1 LNDALKDKTGIARGT
16 PEFRKAS
23 FALFLA
29 GFATFAVLYTVQPLL
44 PIFAQEFVVSPAESS
59 LALSLSTAS
68 LALAILL
75 AAILSEGVGRRGLM
89 FVSMIAAS
97 IATLA
102 AAIAP
107 DWHMLLALRTI
118 TGFLLGGV
126 PAIAMTW
133 LAEEMEPRS
142 MAHTMGLYVAGTAFG
157 GMSGRVGTGIL
168 AEHFGWRWAMG
179 ATGFICLL
187 AALGFIFLLP
197 RSRHF
202 ARSAQTGLRFHMQAF
217 KSHLTSKGLPFVYL
231 IAFTGMGSFITIFN
245 YVSFRLVDA
254 PYALSQGAI
263 GLIFLVYIFGIASSS
278 FAGPLVERFGR
289 RRILPAGLALMM
301 SGIALTLASP
311 LPLVIGGIVI
321 LALGF
326 FLSHS
331 IASSTI
337 GLLAHDA
344 KGHASSLYHLIYYI
358 GSSLAGWMGGWFYAA
373 GHWPAVVA
381 FTLVMLTAAF
391 VSALRINKLVS

>member
-1 LNDALKDKTGIARGT
+1 MNGNDGSKGIARGT
-16 PEFRKAS
+16 PQFRKAS

-29 GFATFAVLYTVQPLL
+29 GFATFAILYTVQPLL
-44 PIFAQEFVVSPAESS
+44 PIFASAFNVTPAQSS

-89 FVSMIAAS
+89 FVSMILAAL
-97 IATLA
+97 ATLA
-102 AAIAP
+102 AAITS
-107 DWHMLLALRTI
+107 DWHTLLLLRTI

-157 GMSGRVGTGIL
+157 GMCGRVGTGIL
-168 AEHFGWRWAMG
+168 ADHFGWQWAMG
-179 ATGFICLL
+179 IAGCICLA
-187 AALGFIFLLP
+187 AALGFILLMP

-202 ARSAQTGLRFHMQAF
+202 ARPAQTGFAFHVRAF
-217 KSHLTSKGLPFVYL
+217 KSHLTSRGLPLVYL

-245 YVSFRLVDA
+245 YISFRLIEP
-254 PYALSQGAI
+254 PYGLSQGAI

-278 FAGPLVERFGR
+278 FAGLLVERFGHR
-289 RRILPAGLALMM
+289 RVLPAGLACMM
-301 SGIALTLASP
+301 GGIMLTLAAP
-311 LPLVIGGIVI
+311 LPIMILGIVV
-321 LALGF
+321 LAFGF

-337 GLLAHDA
+337 GLLAKDA
-344 KGHASSLYHLIYYI
+344 KGHASSLYHLSYYL
-358 GSSLAGWMGGWFYAA
+358 GSSLAGWIGGWFFAT

-381 FTLVMLTAAF
+381 FTLTMLGLAFAA
-391 VSALRINKLVS
+391 ALRVNKLVS

>member
-1 LNDALKDKTGIARGT
+1 MSETSDSKAIARGT
-16 PEFRKAS
+16 TEFRKAS

-44 PIFAQEFVVSPAESS
+44 PVFAQEFSVSPAESA

-68 LALAILL
+68 LAIAILL

-89 FVSMIAAS
+89 FVSMMAAS
-97 IATLA
+97 LATLA
-102 AAIAP
+102 AAVAP
-107 DWHMLLALRTI
+107 DWHMLLGLRTI

-179 ATGFICLL
+179 ATGLICLA
-187 AALGFIFLLP
+187 AALGFILLLP

-202 ARSAQTGLRFHMQAF
+202 ARPLTTGLRFHLQAF
-217 KSHLTSKGLPFVYL
+217 KNHLASDGLPMVYL
-231 IAFTGMGSFITIFN
+231 VAFTGMGAFITIFN
-245 YVSFRLVDA
+245 YVGFHLMGA
-254 PYALSQGAI
+254 PYALSQSAI

-289 RRILPAGLALMM
+289 RRILPAGLAIMM
-301 SGIALTLASP
+301 GVLPSPWRILCRSSFSGL
-311 LPLVIGGIVI
+311 
-321 LALGF
+321 
-326 FLSHS
+326 
-331 IASSTI
+331 
-337 GLLAHDA
+337 
-344 KGHASSLYHLIYYI
+344 
-358 GSSLAGWMGGWFYAA
+358 
-373 GHWPAVVA
+373 
-381 FTLVMLTAAF
+381 
-391 VSALRINKLVS
+391 

>member
-1 LNDALKDKTGIARGT
+1 MSTDEAKIARGT
-16 PEFRKAS
+16 PEFRRAS

-44 PIFAQEFVVSPAESS
+44 PIFAQEFALSPAESS

-89 FVSMIAAS
+89 FVSMTLAS
-97 IATLA
+97 LATGA

-179 ATGFICLL
+179 ATGIICLL

-202 ARSAQTGLRFHMQAF
+202 ARHVQTGLRFHMEAF

-254 PYALSQGAI
+254 PYSLSQGAI
-263 GLIFLVYIFGIASSS
+263 ALIFLVYIFGIASSS
-278 FAGPLVERFGR
+278 FAGPLIERFGR
-289 RRILPAGLALMM
+289 RRVLPAGLALMM

-321 LALGF
+321 LAFGF

-358 GSSLAGWMGGWFYAA
+358 GSSLAGWIGGWFYAA

-381 FTLVMLTAAF
+381 FTLVMLAAAF
-391 VSALRINKLVS
+391 ASALRINKLVS